1 MANTGRYET
10 AVLNLL
16 PSSPKTW
23 EAGYVDLLS
32 AASEVDRLTD
42 RIVADSKS
50 MARKFES
57 YAAEIAARNEGWD
70 PTGYSTLRDIAT
82 NTAKLEVERRQ
93 VHSLVRIFFGKDAA
107 KAFAVALLDAAKD
120 AA

>member
-16 PSSPKTW
+16 PSNSKTW
-23 EAGYVDLLS
+23 EAGHVDLLA

-70 PTGYSTLRDIAT
+70 PTGYSTIRDIAT
-82 NTAKLEVERRQ
+82 NTAKLECERRN
-93 VHSLVRIFFGKDAA
+93 VYSLLRIFFGKDATKNFMNTVFEA
-107 KAFAVALLDAAKD
+107 AREVA
-120 AA
+120 